1 MATTAQDPARL
12 RTEYKRATL
21 DEDAVH
27 PDPVVQFSRWFDE
40 AVAAALP
47 EPNAMTLATVGPD
60 GRPQA
65 RYVLLRG
72 LDERGFWFFTNSE
85 STKGHALAA
94 NPYAALVFGW
104 LELHR
109 QLRVAGAVTPLPDDL
124 SDSYFAQRSRG
135 SQLGAWASHQSRP
148 IAGRD
153 ELDRAVAAH
162 AARFEGQDVPR
173 PPFWSGYTVRPDEI
187 EFWQGRP
194 SRLHDRIRY
203 LRAGDGWIAERLSP

>member
-1 MATTAQDPARL
+1 VDLSRL
-12 RTEYKRATL
+12 RREYESRGIDVADL
-21 DEDAVH
+21 D
-27 PDPVVQFSRWFDE
+27 PDPIVQAERWIEE
-40 AVAAALP
+40 AVAADCYEAT
-47 EPNAMTLATVGPD
+47 AMTLATVGED

-72 LDERGFWFFTNSE
+72 LDERGFWFFTNLE
-85 STKGHALAA
+85 SVKGRALAA

-109 QLRVAGAVTPLPDDL
+109 QLRVSGPVAQLPDAIT
-124 SDSYFAQRSRG
+124 DSYFAERSRG
-135 SQLGAWASHQSRP
+135 SQLGAWASRQSAP

-153 ELDRAVAAH
+153 ELDRAVAEQ
-162 AARFEGQDVPR
+162 AARFEGRGVPR
-173 PPFWSGYTVRPDEI
+173 PPFWGGYAVQPEEI

-203 LRAGDGWIAERLSP
+203 RRERESWLPERLSP

>member
-1 MATTAQDPARL
+1 VDLAGR
-12 RTEYKRATL
+12 RREYESRGIDVADL
-21 DEDAVH
+21 D
-27 PDPVVQFSRWFDE
+27 PDPVVEAQRWIEE
-40 AVAAALP
+40 AVAADCYEAT
-47 EPNAMTLATVGPD
+47 AMTLATVGAD

-72 LDERGFWFFTNSE
+72 LDERGFWFFTNLE
-85 STKGHALAA
+85 SVKGQALAA

-109 QLRVAGAVTPLPDDL
+109 QLRVTGPVTPLPDEI

-135 SQLGAWASHQSRP
+135 SQLGAWASRQSRP
-148 IAGRD
+148 IASR
-153 ELDRAVAAH
+153 EQLDQAVEAQ

-173 PPFWSGYTVRPDEI
+173 PPYWGGYTVAPEEV

-203 LRAGDGWIAERLSP
+203 RRADGAWRGERLSP